1 VAPDFGLPAN
11 ARPETLAQVGEVETL
26 RRIFPRLPHASAEL
40 LGPGDDAAVLAAPDG
55 RYVVTTD
62 MMIHGPDFRAA
73 WSTAHDLGWKAAMT
87 NLADV
92 AAMGARPT
100 ALVVA
105 IAAPLD
111 TPVEVLLG
119 IADGLR
125 DACAAAA
132 PGCGVAGGDLSVSA
146 TLTLAVTA
154 FGDLEGR
161 PPVTRAGA
169 RPGDTVAVSG
179 TLGRAGAGI
188 WLLFR
193 DAVVRHPPIAASADR
208 ARASAPDAGD
218 GAPPTGA
225 GDRGSYAAGGDGAA
239 AGARTAAADAGDGAP
254 PTGAGDRGSY
264 AAGGDGG
271 VVGVRTAA
279 ADAGDGGGARAV
291 GEPDAVLGAVLRREH
306 PDLVEAQLAPVSPI
320 ASGIAAAL
328 GGATAM
334 LDVSDG
340 LVLDAR
346 RIAQASG
353 AVIRF
358 DAAAI
363 AREARS
369 LLDLDAIVGD
379 HAADFVLAG
388 GEDHALLA
396 TFPPGVALPEGF
408 RAIGEVAAVPEA
420 GAPDVLIGDRPY
432 DDRAG
437 WDPYADWDG
446 HAG

>member
-1 VAPDFGLPAN
+1 MAPDFGLPAN
-11 ARPETLAQVGEVETL
+11 ARSETLAEVGEIETL
-26 RRIFPRLPHASAEL
+26 RQIFPRLPRAAAEL

-132 PGCGVAGGDLSVSA
+132 PGCGVVGGDLSVSG

-161 PPVTRAGA
+161 APVTRAGA
-169 RPGDTVAVSG
+169 RPGDTLAVAG

-193 DAVVRHPPIAASADR
+193 DGVVRH
-208 ARASAPDAGD
+208 
-218 GAPPTGA
+218 
-225 GDRGSYAAGGDGAA
+225 GGDGA
-239 AGARTAAADAGDGAP
+239 GD
-254 PTGAGDRGSY
+254 
-264 AAGGDGG
+264 
-271 VVGVRTAA
+271 
-279 ADAGDGGGARAV
+279 
-291 GEPDAVLGAVLRREH
+291 PDAVLGAALRREH
-306 PDLVEAQLAPVSPI
+306 PDLIEAQLAPSSPI
-320 ASGIAAAL
+320 ASGVDAAL

-353 AVIRF
+353 CAIRL
-358 DAAAI
+358 DPGAI
-363 AREARS
+363 AREARD
-369 LLDLDAIVGD
+369 LLDIDAIVGD

-396 TFPPGVALPEGF
+396 TFPPGAALPEGF
-408 RAIGEVAAVPEA
+408 RPIGEAVPVPA
-420 GAPDVLIGDRPY
+420 GGRPDALVGDRPY
-432 DDRAG
+432 DERAG